1 MTRRG
6 FRGLVAVYLAT
17 WLTSIALGVFDSSY
31 DVSNRLNATSWEI
44 FQAASLAGLALY
56 VSSAIGLFF
65 FARWS
70 RYLFLVT
77 WIYVLVYEY
86 VYGSGSGAALIH
98 TLSTMTL
105 LAAGAI
111 IYATFFGPIARE
123 FHVGQ

>member
-6 FRGLVAVYLAT
+6 FRVLVAVYLAT
-17 WLTSIALGVFDSSY
+17 WLTGIALGIFDSSY
-31 DVSNRLNATSWEI
+31 EVSNRLSATSWGI

-111 IYATFFGPIARE
+111 ICATFSGPIARE